1 MRQSCDKL
9 QRSIQEHRQT
19 VHQPLH
25 DGNDSLH
32 RCRNERGQRIS
43 NSCHQRGHQL
53 NCCINEQGQIL
64 NQRIHDGHE
73 RGHCRRDK
81 LRKQGQKR
89 FQHLREQFGD
99 CFQQCGQQF
108 THSRQQSVQR
118 RGQSRHDV
126 LDDRCDVCHH
136 GLEGVNHVVAQQLHV
151 SVRIAEAYDEVRHG
165 GFQRI
170 DRAGN
175 GGFRFFCGRTRNI
188 HTFLHDVNGFH
199 NICIGRYVVF
209 NAGYLLRIGK
219 QSFHFL
225 LRAAVAQLEV
235 VEHGVVLLGKA
246 LVGILNG
253 GHIRAHLVGVIGH
266 IRDCHIRIL
275 CGLFGIAA
283 ERLDEACGEAR
294 DRLHVLVGRESCR
307 FVCVGGIPL
316 NLLRGVL
323 EQSVNTADQLFIVS
337 IGGDNFFAEL
347 YGGGT
352 CGNSHSTEC
361 HTYGF
366 ENLAEAFKL
375 TAGFLR
381 SLAALL
387 DGFLVLV
394 QLTVH
399 IVEGGFGIVEL
410 DLPVLGAAVV
420 LSERGGGILQSL
432 AKGVDFC
439 GLLIDLFSQHLVPCG
454 ECLHG
459 FVIFIELRGGEL
471 HFGAEHLERLVDVR
485 QCFFELFFALK
496 TDLQSE
502 TVCHVP
508 SPP

>member
-1 MRQSCDKL
+1 M
-9 QRSIQEHRQT
+9 
-19 VHQPLH
+19 H
-25 DGNDSLH
+25 DGDDSLH
-32 RCRNERGQRIS
+32 RCRDERRQCIRNAG
-43 NSCHQRGHQL
+43 HQRGHQL
-53 NCCINEQGQIL
+53 NCRINEQGQIL
-64 NQRIHDGHE
+64 NQRVHDGHE
-73 RGHCRRDK
+73 RGHSRRDK
-81 LRKQGQKR
+81 LRKQRKQR

-99 CFQQCGQQF
+99 RFQQCGQQF
-108 THSRQQSVQR
+108 AHSRQQSIQR

-126 LDDRCDVCHH
+126 LNDRCDVCHH

-151 SVRIAEAYDEVRHG
+151 SVRITKAYDEVRHG

-175 GGFRFFCGRTRNI
+175 GSFGFLGSCARNV
-188 HTFLHDVNGFH
+188 HALLHDMDGFH
-199 NICIGRYVVF
+199 HICVGRDIVLD
-209 NAGYLLRIGK
+209 AGYLLRIGK
-219 QSFHFL
+219 QAFHFL
-225 LRAAVAQLEV
+225 LCTAVAQLEV
-235 VEHGVVLLGKA
+235 VEHRVVLLGKT
-246 LVGILNG
+246 LIGILNG
-253 GHIRAHLVGVIGH
+253 GHIRAHLIGVVGH

-275 CGLFGIAA
+275 CGFLGIAA
-283 ERLDEACGEAR
+283 EGLDEACGKAR
-294 DRLHVLVGRESCR
+294 DCLHVLVGRKSCR

-323 EQSVNTADQLFIVS
+323 EQGVDTADQLLVVR
-337 IGGDNFFAEL
+337 IGGDDLFAEL
-347 YGGGT
+347 HGGGT
-352 CGNSHSTEC
+352 CGNGHCTER

-387 DGFLVLV
+387 DGFLVFV
-394 QLTVH
+394 QLPVH

-439 GLLIDLFSQHLVPCG
+439 GLLVDLFSQHLVPCG
-454 ECLHG
+454 KRLHR
-459 FVIFIELRGGEL
+459 FIVFIELRGGEL
-471 HFGAEHLERLVDVR
+471 HLGAEHLEGLVDVR
-485 QCFFELFFALK
+485 QRFFELLFALK

>member
-1 MRQSCDKL
+1 MY
-9 QRSIQEHRQT
+9 
-19 VHQPLH
+19 

-32 RCRNERGQRIS
+32 RCRNERGQCIR
-43 NSCHQRGHQL
+43 NACHQCRHQL
-53 NCCINEQGQIL
+53 NRCLDKQGQIL
-64 NQRIHDGHE
+64 DQRVHDGHE
-73 RGHCRRDK
+73 SRHRRRDK
-81 LRKQGQKR
+81 LRKQRKQR

-108 THSRQQSVQR
+108 THSRQQGIQR

-126 LDDRCDVCHH
+126 LNNRGDVRHH
-136 GLEGVNHVVAQQLHV
+136 GLEGIHHVVAQQLHV
-151 SVRIAEAYDEVRHG
+151 SVRITKAYDKVRHG
-165 GFQRI
+165 GFQCI

-175 GGFRFFCGRTRNI
+175 GGFRFLGSRTRNI

-199 NICIGRYVVF
+199 HIRIRGDVILD
-209 NAGYLLRIGK
+209 AGYLLRIGK
-219 QSFHFL
+219 QSLHFL
-225 LRAAVAQLEV
+225 LCAAVAQLEV
-235 VEHGVVLLGKA
+235 VEHRVVLLGKT
-246 LVGILNG
+246 LIGILNG

-275 CGLFGIAA
+275 CGFLGITA
-283 ERLDEACGEAR
+283 ERLDQACGKAR
-294 DRLHVLVGRESCR
+294 DRLHVLVGRKSCR
-307 FVCVGGIPL
+307 FVCVGGVPL
-316 NLLRGVL
+316 DLLRGVL
-323 EQSVNTADQLFIVS
+323 EQGVNTADQLLIVR
-337 IGGDNFFAEL
+337 IGSDDLFSEL
-347 YGGGT
+347 HGGGT
-352 CGNSHSTEC
+352 CGNSHSTER

-381 SLAALL
+381 SFAALL

-394 QLTVH
+394 QLTIH

-432 AKGVDFC
+432 AKSVDFC
-439 GLLIDLFSQHLVPCG
+439 RLLIDLFSQHLVPCG

-459 FVIFIELRGGEL
+459 FVVLIELRGGEL
-471 HFGAEHLERLVDVR
+471 HLGAEHLEGLVDVR
-485 QCFFELFFALK
+485 QCFFELFFTLK

-502 TVCHVP
+502 TVCHSP